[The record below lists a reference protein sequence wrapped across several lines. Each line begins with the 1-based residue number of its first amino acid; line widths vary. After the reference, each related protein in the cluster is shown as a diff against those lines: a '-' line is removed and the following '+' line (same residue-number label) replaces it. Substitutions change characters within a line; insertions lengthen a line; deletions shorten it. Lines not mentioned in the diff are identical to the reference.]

1 MSTPRRGMQRAAVR
15 GRARAAHQGRA
26 AQHGHA
32 RIWSWRVWYL
42 HICNTGEVRSLQ
54 PMPVPRGVRFATY
67 NRCPNKHKASC
78 EIRSAPRSRVH
89 TCNAALSDASPSC
102 WTSRNH
108 YGWHI
113 SLKRKFTQISRHL
126 FETHKIRLVTVK
138 VVVAVRQHAK
148 QTNKKLAHTAYVPEA
163 RKTKTCGGGQVV
175 LT

>member
-89 TCNAALSDASPSC
+89 TCNAALRY
-102 WTSRNH
+102 TNH
-108 YGWHI
+108 YGWHTSEPRMRNRNI
-113 SLKRKFTQISRHL
+113 KHVQRSADACEYNIYKRVRKLTHYHHGRKFQSLSDHRIHEYTCTR
-126 FETHKIRLVTVK
+126 
-138 VVVAVRQHAK
+138 
-148 QTNKKLAHTAYVPEA
+148 NLAHTAY
-163 RKTKTCGGGQVV
+163 KYNIYK
-175 LT
+175 

>member
-1 MSTPRRGMQRAAVR
+1 MLTSLPLKGTLHHTFTGATLAALALPAAPAAGSGTRHTPIYQSPSQETVAWSVQRKHDSMSTPRRGMQRAAVR

-78 EIRSAPRSRVH
+78 EIRSATRSRVH
-89 TCNAALSDASPSC
+89 TCNAALSDASPSSL
-102 WTSRNH
+102 TSR
-108 YGWHI
+108 
-113 SLKRKFTQISRHL
+113 
-126 FETHKIRLVTVK
+126 V
-138 VVVAVRQHAK
+138 
-148 QTNKKLAHTAYVPEA
+148 
-163 RKTKTCGGGQVV
+163 
-175 LT
+175 